1 MIAVWRIKKTFV
13 PLGTSNPQ
21 KELKYFISDSNIG
34 AILHS
39 SNYIKNKNLFKSNE
53 IQNAFYS
60 DKEDDINNSG
70 KKNINDGRKEEI
82 LGVNIA
88 NLRIPLFDL
97 SHSTLQ
103 SELLSDSDFD
113 SVSDNLLHEDDH
125 NNNERKKL
133 TLNNNNNNNG
143 DYNKNNNI
151 DNDDTN
157 NSNKDKNNDDR
168 NNDINENND
177 INRNSVKTSDAL
189 ILYTSGT
196 TGRPKGVAHTR
207 HVITKIQI
215 FLLTRNYYFLF
226 TFFIFLICFTLI
238 LSYSI
243 SPYFMSSD
251 LSSVFS
257 LISNIEASSHASFHT
272 LFLFIP

>member
-13 PLGTSNPQ
+13 PLGTSNPE

-39 SNYIKNKNLFKSNE
+39 SNYIKNKNLFKYDK

-60 DKEDDINNSG
+60 DKEDDINNSS
-70 KKNINDGRKEEI
+70 KKNNINDGRKEEI

-103 SELLSDSDFD
+103 SKLLSDSDFD
-113 SVSDNLLHEDDH
+113 SVSENLVHEDDH
-125 NNNERKKL
+125 NSNERKKL
-133 TLNNNNNNNG
+133 TFNNNNNNNDNG
-143 DYNKNNNI
+143 DK
-151 DNDDTN
+151 
-157 NSNKDKNNDDR
+157 DR
-168 NNDINENND
+168 NIDINEDID
-177 INRNSVKTSDAL
+177 INENSVKTSDAL

-207 HVITKIQI
+207 HVITRI
-215 FLLTRNYYFLF
+215 
-226 TFFIFLICFTLI
+226 
-238 LSYSI
+238 
-243 SPYFMSSD
+243 
-251 LSSVFS
+251 
-257 LISNIEASSHASFHT
+257 
-272 LFLFIP
+272 